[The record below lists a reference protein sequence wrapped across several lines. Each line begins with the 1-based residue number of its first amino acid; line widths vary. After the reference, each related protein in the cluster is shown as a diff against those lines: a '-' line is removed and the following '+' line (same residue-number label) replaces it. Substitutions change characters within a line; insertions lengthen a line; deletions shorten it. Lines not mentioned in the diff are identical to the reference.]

1 MVRIEGGFGL
11 SSLAGGM
18 ARFGGDLLPRYPV
31 LRGLSPGLNWFEARL
46 FLGLVGDELNLTVAS
61 RLPLDDSIGV

>member
-1 MVRIEGGFGL
+1 
-11 SSLAGGM
+11 M
-18 ARFGGDLLPRYPV
+18 ARFGGDLLPSNPV